1 MWGGGKRSSNLELL
15 RIIAMVAI
23 VSHHYVVNSGITNH
37 FDYANITP
45 NMIFLQ
51 LWGMWGKTAIN
62 IFVMITGYFMP
73 EKN

>member
-1 MWGGGKRSSNLELL
+1 
-15 RIIAMVAI
+15 MVAI